1 MSLSHTIFEIN
12 GNFSRKLHIFPTP
25 MYLTPPLKGFP
36 LEMATDARHQKTGMV
51 ELTDGQKSF
60 KIGLAI

>member
-1 MSLSHTIFEIN
+1 
-12 GNFSRKLHIFPTP
+12 